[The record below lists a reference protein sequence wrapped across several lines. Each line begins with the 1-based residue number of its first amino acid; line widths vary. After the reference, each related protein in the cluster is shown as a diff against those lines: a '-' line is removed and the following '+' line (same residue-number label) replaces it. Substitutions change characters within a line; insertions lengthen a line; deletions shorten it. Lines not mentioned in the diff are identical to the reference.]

1 MLKVIFG
8 NDNAERVLFCIY
20 KGVRPYGV
28 GIADIWDIPVYG
40 VQKQLQR
47 FEKGGVISAT
57 LAGRTRMYELNP
69 RYSFKK
75 ELENML
81 TRAFE
86 YLPQEDKDRF
96 KIRKRPRRTG
106 KVL

>member
-8 NDNAERVLFCIY
+8 NDNAEKVLFSVY
-20 KGVRPYGV
+20 KGTQPYGT
-28 GIADIWDIPVYG
+28 GIAKMWEIPVYA

-57 LAGRTRMYELNP
+57 LAGRTRMYQLNP
-69 RYSFKK
+69 RYPFKN

-81 TRAFE
+81 ARSFE

-96 KIRKRPRRTG
+96 KVRKRPRRTG
-106 KVL
+106 KAL